1 MVGPVALLPAI
12 PADPCPAEPTRHL
25 MVSTPTKF
33 SARLFSAWCGLGL
46 VLLPAALS
54 GEPDPVEA
62 VGKSA
67 GEWLK
72 TRAETVRLQTEW
84 ATQRELLE
92 STVHAVEERA
102 ASAEARRDELKA
114 RTAQEREELD
124 TMAAR
129 NQATAASFQATEAQ
143 LKGITEKLL
152 RLRATLPPRLSA
164 ALELPYRSLA
174 GAGAELSV
182 GERMQLAMTVLNRC
196 VQFNRV
202 ITHGEEVIQ
211 LPGEPAAR
219 SLEVIY
225 WGLSHGYALDRSAN
239 RAWLGAPG
247 PQGWQWEARPE
258 AAKAIAEVLAIADDK
273 TEPEFVNVPAQLH
286 RAAAETARP

>member
-1 MVGPVALLPAI
+1 MCGPVAPPPEN
-12 PADPCPAEPTRHL
+12 PADYHPAEHTRPS
-25 MVSTPTKF
+25 MVSTPSKLYT
-33 SARLFSAWCGLGL
+33 RLFSAWCGLGL
-46 VLLPAALS
+46 ALLPAALP
-54 GEPDPVEA
+54 GEPDPVAA
-62 VGKSA
+62 VGKNA

-72 TRAETVRLQTEW
+72 ARAETVRLQTEW

-102 ASAEARRDELKA
+102 ANVEARRDELKA
-114 RTAQEREELD
+114 RTASEREELD

-129 NQATAASFQATEAQ
+129 NQATAAAFQATETQ
-143 LKGITEKLL
+143 LKGVVEKLL
-152 RLRATLPPRLSA
+152 RLRATLPPRLAA

-174 GAGAELSV
+174 GAGAGLSV
-182 GERMQLAMTVLNRC
+182 GERMQLTMTVLNRC

-202 ITHGEEVIQ
+202 VTHGEEVIQ
-211 LPGEPAAR
+211 LPGEPTAR

-225 WGLSHGYALDRSAN
+225 WGLSHGYALDRTAN

-247 PQGWQWEARPE
+247 PQGWQWEPRPD
-258 AAKAIAEVLAIADDK
+258 AAQAVAELIAIADDK

-286 RAAAETARP
+286 RAAAEPARP